1 MRRVAT
7 ILLCLVPF
15 ALHAQLRVFTI
26 DELKQRAESG
36 DAEAQFRLGSAYD
49 TGRDVPRDGA
59 QARKWYQH
67 SAEAGYAEAQ
77 NSMGSV
83 LQAEKRYAEARPW
96 YERAA
101 AQNNAPAL
109 NNLAYLYD
117 LGLSVDQDRKK
128 AFDLY
133 SQSAN
138 LGWAEAMWNL
148 VIIYGAGQ
156 IDGKKDLSHACVW
169 TFRARRYMGSDQ
181 RIAAMSERSAQH
193 LQHNLSAQEFSSCKQ
208 QAENWQPKATK

>member
-1 MRRVAT
+1 MTVEE
-7 ILLCLVPF
+7 
-15 ALHAQLRVFTI
+15 LR
-26 DELKQRAESG
+26 QHAESG
-36 DAEAQFRLGSAYD
+36 DARAQFHLATKYD
-49 TGRDVPRDGA
+49 WGRDVPRDGA
-59 QARKWYQH
+59 EAKKWYQR

-156 IDGKKDLSHACVW
+156 IDGKKDLPNACIW
-169 TFRARRYMGSDQ
+169 TFRARRFMGSDQ
-181 RIAAMSERSAQH
+181 RIAAMSEHSVQH
-193 LQHNLSAQEFSSCKQ
+193 LQHSLSAEEFASCQ
-208 QAENWQPKATK
+208 RQAENWQPKAIK